1 MTATNTFCNSTTR
14 RLPRTKVVDDAV
26 LPRIHGATVKLLE
39 ETGIIFEH
47 DEALE
52 IFKRHGAKVQ
62 GKTVYIPRKM
72 AEAAMEQ
79 TPTTYRHEAR
89 NQAQSVTIGDGIA
102 PHPNVGS
109 VFCEDLDRGKRRGL
123 LEDFA
128 NFQKLSQAS
137 DFCKLTGAT
146 PVAPDD
152 VEASERALYMLYE
165 TIKHTDKPLIGSCT
179 VAKKAN
185 ESLDMVEMVFGKNY
199 LDNHTCIGVST
210 NPLSPLKYATETVDT
225 IIAYARRR
233 QPVYILPCALAG
245 VSAPIDLFG
254 SIVQQNTEAV
264 AGITLTQLIHPGV
277 PAVYCPASTMADMR
291 TALCIY
297 SPPEQFLINSTCLQ
311 MAIDIYKVPTRIMAG
326 MTDSKE
332 VDVQAG
338 YETMQNML
346 MGLMTGGHMVEQ
358 VFGVLDAIMTIS
370 YEKFIID
377 EEMMSRAIRIC
388 EGIDTSESAMSL
400 NVIQEVGPGGSYITH
415 RDTFTKFKNPWRP
428 AVSFWD
434 SYTKWE
440 EKGKE
445 SVMARANKKY
455 KEILASRPETM
466 ITPDLDRDLRKF
478 MDCAN
483 GF

>member
-14 RLPRTKVVDDAV
+14 KLPRTKIVDDAV
-26 LPRIHGATVKLLE
+26 LPRIHEATVRLLE

-52 IFKRHGAKVQ
+52 FFKQHSAKVE

-72 AEAAMEQ
+72 AEAAMDQ

-89 NQAQSVTIGDGIA
+89 NQEQSVTIGDGIA
-102 PHPNVGS
+102 PHPNVGC
-109 VFCEDLDRGKRRGL
+109 VFCEDMDRGKRRGL
-123 LEDFA
+123 LEDYA

-137 DFCKLTGAT
+137 NYCKLTGAT
-146 PVAPDD
+146 PVAPND
-152 VEASERALYMLYE
+152 VEASERALYMLFE

-179 VAKKAN
+179 IAKKAR
-185 ESLDMVEMVFGKNY
+185 ESLHMVEMVFGKDY
-199 LDNHTCIGVST
+199 LDAHYCIGVST
-210 NPLSPLKYATETVDT
+210 NPLSPLKFASESIAS
-225 IIAYARRR
+225 IIEYARRR
-233 QPVYILPCALAG
+233 QPVYIMPCAMAG
-245 VSAPIDLFG
+245 VSAPIDLLG

-264 AGITLTQLIHPGV
+264 AGITLTQLIHPGTA
-277 PAVYCPASTMADMR
+277 AVYGAASTVADMR
-291 TALCIY
+291 TAQCLFA
-297 SPPEQFLINSTCLQ
+297 PPEQFLINSTCLQ
-311 MAIDIYKVPTRIMAG
+311 MAIDLYKVPTRIMAG

-332 VDVQAG
+332 VDVQTG
-338 YETMQNML
+338 YETMQNLL
-346 MGLMTGGHMVEQ
+346 MGFMSGGHMVEQ

-377 EEMMSRAIRIC
+377 EEMMSRVIRIC
-388 EGIDTSESAMSL
+388 EGVDTSESAMSL

-428 AVSFWD
+428 TVSIWD
-434 SYTKWE
+434 SYTNWE

-445 SVMARANKKY
+445 SVMARANRKY
-455 KEILASRPETM
+455 KEILTGRPETM

-478 MDCAN
+478 LDHAR
-483 GF
+483 GL